1 MNDLLMKL
9 DNLKRPRLLIRAA
22 RIGMD
27 EYRRDVHLRRHLGQG
42 PLPRSGA
49 ALERLVEIESGLNEQ
64 RRERNAGYSSIK
76 HVDLLIAMMG
86 EARILRATHPQFAP
100 LRKCIR

>member
-1 MNDLLMKL
+1 MQDLLAKL

-27 EYRRDVHLRRHLGQG
+27 EYRRDVHLKRHLGHG

-49 ALERLVEIESGLNEQ
+49 ALARLVEIESSLNQQ
-64 RRERNAGYSSIK
+64 RRERNAGYSSVK

-86 EARILRATHPQFAP
+86 EARILRTSRSDFTP
-100 LRKCIR
+100 LRKCVR

>member
-1 MNDLLMKL
+1 MKDLLTKL

-22 RIGMD
+22 RIGMG
-27 EYRRDVHLRRHLGQG
+27 EYRRDVHLRRHLGHG

-49 ALERLVEIESGLNEQ
+49 ALARLVEIESGVDEQ
-64 RRERNAGYSSIK
+64 RRERNAGYSSIR

-86 EARILRATHPQFAP
+86 EARIVRATQADFAP
-100 LRKCIR
+100 LRKCLR

>member
-9 DNLKRPRLLIRAA
+9 DTLKRPRLLIRAA
-22 RIGMD
+22 RIGMA
-27 EYRRDVHLRRHLGQG
+27 EYRRDVHLRRHQGQG

-49 ALERLVEIESGLNEQ
+49 ALARLVEIESGLNEQ
-64 RRERNAGYSSIK
+64 RRERDAGYSSVK

-86 EARILRATHPQFAP
+86 EARILRTSSIEFAP
-100 LRKCIR
+100 LRKCVR